1 MLHLISL
8 THRRPMAG
16 SARTCPRRIGQTFFS
31 RHHCHELSSLVM
43 FRLHDNYLPI
53 LRASFTEDTYEV
65 YYISTES
72 MPGRKNVFLRARV
85 HLQPPSSLPRFYVV
99 YVSTTVGYWLTLP
112 YSAWHHRSRPWVPRL
127 SDDFLVPSH
136 QHLDTPWRGR

>member
-1 MLHLISL
+1 
-8 THRRPMAG
+8 
-16 SARTCPRRIGQTFFS
+16 
-31 RHHCHELSSLVM
+31 M

-99 YVSTTVGYWLTLP
+99 YVSTTVGY
-112 YSAWHHRSRPWVPRL
+112 
-127 SDDFLVPSH
+127 
-136 QHLDTPWRGR
+136 